1 MNPRLLDLYNQELQH
16 VRESA
21 AEFAKEYPK
30 IAGRLTLSG
39 LDCADPYVERLLE
52 GFAYLTARVQLK
64 LNAEYPTFTHNLLE
78 IAYPHYLAPTPSMT
92 VVQLQTDPDEGS
104 LAGGFTLPRDSVL
117 RATLGKDTQ
126 TSCEY
131 RTAHA
136 VTLWPLQVSQAEYF
150 GNPSAVLG
158 RLAASEPK
166 AKAGLRLTLRTGA
179 ELPFNQLDLDSLP
192 LYLNGADEQPFRLY
206 EQLLGNAC
214 AVFARAPGGDW
225 VERLPADAL
234 RACGFDDREAAMP
247 VVAQAFQGYRLLQ
260 EYFALPQRYLFVE
273 FAELGRAVKRCAG
286 QELEL
291 IVLFERFDPSLESS
305 VGAAQFVPF
314 CTPAINLFPRRVD
327 RIHLSERVNEHHVIA
342 DRTRPMDFEIHSL
355 TAVTGHGTGADQP
368 FLPFYAVRDPSRY
381 GRDQAYYTLRREP
394 RVLSSEQRRK
404 GTRSTYVGSETFIS
418 LVDNRQA
425 PYGHDLR
432 QLGVSA
438 LCTNRDLPLFMNVGG
453 GKSDFT
459 LADSAPVSAIRCLA
473 GPSRPKASHA
483 HDNQAWRLISQLSL
497 NYLSLSEAGQGAA
510 ALRELLR
517 LYGESNDAALQLQ
530 IEGLREVSSK
540 PCTRRLPMPGPIVF
554 GRGLEITLEFDENA
568 FRGTGVF
575 LLGAVFER
583 FLARYVSINSFTE
596 TVIRTTE
603 RGEIMRWKA
612 KPGRRPTL

>member
-1 MNPRLLDLYNQELQH
+1 MNPRLLGLYNQELQH
-16 VRESA
+16 IRESA

-64 LNAEYPTFTHNLLE
+64 LDAEYPTFTHNLLE

-92 VVQLQTDPDEGS
+92 VVQMQTDPNEGS
-104 LAGGFTLPRDSVL
+104 LSDGFTLPRDSVM
-117 RATLGKDTQ
+117 RASLGRDSQ
-126 TSCEY
+126 TPCEY
-131 RTAHA
+131 RTSHE
-136 VTLWPLQVSQAEYF
+136 VTLWPLQITQAEYF

-166 AKAGLRLTLRTGA
+166 AKAGLRITLRTGA
-179 ELPFNQLDLDSLP
+179 ELTFDTLALNNLP
-192 LYLNGADEQPFRLY
+192 LYLHGADEQPFRLY

-214 AVFARAPGGDW
+214 AVFARQPGGDW

-234 RACGFDDREAAMP
+234 RPCGFDDSEAALP
-247 VVAQAFQGYRLLQ
+247 VVPQAFQGYRLLQ
-260 EYFALPQRYLFVE
+260 EYFALPQRYLFVD
-273 FAELGRAVKRCAG
+273 FTHLTRAVQRCSG

-291 IVLFERFDPSLESS
+291 IVLFNSFDQSLESS
-305 VGAAQFVPF
+305 VGAEQFVPF
-314 CTPAINLFPRRVD
+314 CTPAINLFPRRLD
-327 RIHLSERVNEHHVIA
+327 RIHLSDRVHEHHAIA

-355 TAVTGHGTGADQP
+355 KSVTGHGTGPDQP

-381 GRDQAYYTLRREP
+381 GRDKAYYILRREP
-394 RVLSSEQRRK
+394 RVLSSEQRRN

-418 LVDNRQA
+418 LVDSQQA
-425 PYGHDLR
+425 PYRHDLR
-432 QLGVSA
+432 QLGLSA
-438 LCTNRDLPLFMNVGG
+438 LCTNRDLPLFMSVGS
-453 GKSDFT
+453 GKTDFT
-459 LADSAPVSAIRCLA
+459 LADSAPVSAVRCLA
-473 GPSRPKASHA
+473 GPSRPRASHA
-483 HDNQAWRLISQLSL
+483 HDNKAWRLISQLSL
-497 NYLSLSEAGQGAA
+497 NYLSLSEQGQGAA

-517 LYGESNDAALQLQ
+517 LYGDDNDAALQLQ

-596 TVIRTTE
+596 TVLRTTE